1 MNRYEQQPRIQTS
14 LLYSTTTW
22 TKTEL
27 RTRTRY
33 PEDTLSEQGDD
44 RTGSATTIPSGRSKD
59 SQSSKQS
66 YKPSLVKPIIEVGED
81 SSSTT
86 VVPETVHAPEP
97 TEEPSP
103 VPTQSGLADV
113 LSTTEETLTEHTTSS
128 KPTEFHSSFWE
139 RLLHLGGANK
149 APQKAGG
156 ITEVPNEKHTT
167 EVPIEKH
174 TTEVSSEKHTT
185 EVFSEKHNTEVSSE
199 KHTLH
204 NEKGTTTTEGP
215 RSGNTKVVIDEFDF
229 TKTHDH
235 ASAES
240 VSTTGKPK
248 GFSSHSDEAVTDDS
262 SKAHETK
269 SSTHNWHSKISSAWN
284 ELGSHIKGHDDK
296 PAPSFTTDVPPD
308 VVFTDPAQPGVTLD
322 MEEGF
327 WVQIHPLGFEYNCF
341 IKSRVADCTS
351 TVWTTVTAEPT
362 AETKLTEGPWKPT
375 V

>member
-1 MNRYEQQPRIQTS
+1 MSRREQNSRIQTS
-14 LLYSTTTW
+14 YLYSTQTW

-27 RTRTRY
+27 RTRTKFL
-33 PEDTLSEQGDD
+33 EDAQSEQGDD
-44 RTGSATTIPSGRSKD
+44 RTGSATTVPSGWSKD

-66 YKPSLVKPIIEVGED
+66 HKASPVKPIIEVGED

-103 VPTQSGLADV
+103 VPTQSGPADV
-113 LSTTEETLTEHTTSS
+113 SSTTEETLTERATSS
-128 KPTEFHSSFWE
+128 KPTKSHSSFWE
-139 RLLHLGGANK
+139 RLLRLGGANK
-149 APQKAGG
+149 VPQTG
-156 ITEVPNEKHTT
+156 ITEVPSEQ
-167 EVPIEKH
+167 H
-174 TTEVSSEKHTT
+174 TTEVSSEKHI
-185 EVFSEKHNTEVSSE
+185 SHDG
-199 KHTLH
+199 
-204 NEKGTTTTEGP
+204 KGTTTTEGP
-215 RSGNTKVVIDEFDF
+215 RSGFTKVVIDEFDSP
-229 TKTHDH
+229 KTHDD

-240 VSTTGKPK
+240 VSTGKSV
-248 GFSSHSDEAVTDDS
+248 GSSSHSDKVVTEDS

-269 SSTHNWHSKISSAWN
+269 SSTHNWHSKISSAWS

-308 VVFTDPAQPGVTLD
+308 VVFTDPAQPGVMLNMD
-322 MEEGF
+322 EGF

-351 TVWTTVTAEPT
+351 TVWTTVTGEQPT
-362 AETKLTEGPWKPT
+362 AGPKLTEGPWKPT